1 MRSLQEYKEL
11 EEKNTLL
18 TAQAQ
23 KIQKNKVKQKEVE
36 NLKKQSDEALQNI
49 GEKIMAICKLYQKY
63 VTDDYL
69 KSHNLADKDN
79 LNEMDKER
87 QMEQIEKDMTIL
99 FSIIPK
105 EITSSYQLNHLNSI
119 KADASLKPVGKRAN
133 KYASRGRKA
142 DTDQSQ
148 EDETEEEE
156 GSEEDESGDDQGSQ
170 ESGEEED
177 EMVVSSRGP
186 VSDNDDYPEHKIP
199 EGLARVK
206 VVSNEFCGN
215 PRFADFNKYELK
227 TFEKLHRMIG
237 IENEW
242 LDFMKLLMLYMEGVI
257 SIHDMFTLF
266 DYKFGSR
273 LKADMMNEISALLP
287 TRDHNRRLGSDILRP
302 WNDLENQ
309 QFHKIYGS
317 SYFKLNPNF
326 PLPICSEKLNPQND
340 GFYKQF
346 LNEKYLSL
354 SMGSENFK
362 FKMRNANEDL
372 IFRNEDDMYRL
383 DTQIEMFERCL
394 VIMQEEINK
403 YDELAEKGGKEKHKY
418 SFPMKRLTPLMY
430 YWEKKYK
437 DLLLPLLTIKP
448 FQRDTLLLLSIGIQD
463 KLKDLQNYKKDQQ
476 PVFDEVFR
484 KNFIKSLDHRS
495 YQYKEF
501 MRKYHQKT
509 AQMQEIKDAASNP
522 KDLAKKSLNQL
533 KGGNFRSSQ
542 FYHSLSN
549 FVEGEY
555 SNFDSEATDFPI
567 DMNYPTEVLL
577 ENKQKLPHQRL
588 VFKDDEALKLA
599 VKMLC
604 LHIRYYNQHNNNDR
618 PRLTTVLSN
627 IIHGFMK
634 IEDFNKLNQQCAQ
647 G

>member
-1 MRSLQEYKEL
+1 M
-11 EEKNTLL
+11 
-18 TAQAQ
+18 
-23 KIQKNKVKQKEVE
+23 
-36 NLKKQSDEALQNI
+36 KKQSDEALQNI

-69 KSHNLADKDN
+69 KSQNLADKDN
-79 LNEMDKER
+79 LNELDKER

-105 EITSSYQLNHLNSI
+105 EITSSFKLNHLNSI
-119 KADASLKPVGKRAN
+119 KADASLKPIGKRAN

-156 GSEEDESGDDQGSQ
+156 GTEEEESGDEQGSQ

-177 EMVVSSRGP
+177 ELVASSRGP
-186 VSDNDDYPEHKIP
+186 VSDDEDYPEQKMP

-227 TFEKLHRMIG
+227 TFEKLHRLIG
-237 IENEW
+237 TESEW
-242 LDFMKLLMLYMEGVI
+242 QDFIKLLMLYMEGVI
-257 SIHDMFTLF
+257 SIHDMFNLF

-273 LKADMMNEISALLP
+273 LKADMINEISALLP

-317 SYFKLNPNF
+317 SYFKLNPSF
-326 PLPICSEKLNPQND
+326 PLPICSEKLNPRND

-383 DTQIEMFERCL
+383 DTQIEMF
-394 VIMQEEINK
+394 
-403 YDELAEKGGKEKHKY
+403 
-418 SFPMKRLTPLMY
+418 
-430 YWEKKYK
+430 
-437 DLLLPLLTIKP
+437 
-448 FQRDTLLLLSIGIQD
+448 
-463 KLKDLQNYKKDQQ
+463 
-476 PVFDEVFR
+476 
-484 KNFIKSLDHRS
+484 
-495 YQYKEF
+495 
-501 MRKYHQKT
+501 
-509 AQMQEIKDAASNP
+509 
-522 KDLAKKSLNQL
+522 
-533 KGGNFRSSQ
+533 
-542 FYHSLSN
+542 
-549 FVEGEY
+549 
-555 SNFDSEATDFPI
+555 
-567 DMNYPTEVLL
+567 
-577 ENKQKLPHQRL
+577 
-588 VFKDDEALKLA
+588 
-599 VKMLC
+599 
-604 LHIRYYNQHNNNDR
+604 
-618 PRLTTVLSN
+618 
-627 IIHGFMK
+627 
-634 IEDFNKLNQQCAQ
+634 
-647 G
+647 